1 MKRFLGF
8 SLAMFFALVA
18 IALVG
23 GDSGAVAGHGCHG
36 GRGCHGG
43 GLLAKLHAGRERC
56 HGGGRERCHGG
67 GLFGKHRRCH
77 GEVAAADCG
86 SCGEVASDC
95 GSCGEVAS
103 DCGSCGGGEYGEV
116 VSGGCAGGDC
126 GGEGV
131 IMSEDVPTE
140 AAPVVDEAPAAPPE
154 ST

>member
-36 GRGCHGG
+36 R
-43 GLLAKLHAGRERC
+43 
-56 HGGGRERCHGG
+56 RCHGG
-67 GLFGKHRRCH
+67 GLFARLHRCHGRERCHGLFGKHRGECH
-77 GEVAAADCG
+77 GEEAAVECDSCEPAASECG
-86 SCGEVASDC
+86 GCGEAASDC
-95 GSCGEVAS
+95 GGCGEVVS
-103 DCGSCGGGEYGEV
+103 DCGGCGEV

-131 IMSEDVPTE
+131 IVSEGVPTE
-140 AAPVVDEAPAAPPE
+140 AAPIEEEAPAAPAEPAK
-154 ST
+154 T

>member
-8 SLAMFFALVA
+8 SLAMFFALIA

-23 GDSGAVAGHGCHG
+23 GDAGAVAGPGCHG

-43 GLLAKLHAGRERC
+43 GLLAKLHAC
-56 HGGGRERCHGG
+56 HGRERCHGG

-77 GEVAAADCG
+77 GEAAPAADCG
-86 SCGEVASDC
+86 SCGEA
-95 GSCGEVAS
+95 AS
-103 DCGSCGGGEYGEV
+103 DCGSCGGGEVVSGGCSGCGGSEYAGEV

-131 IMSEDVPTE
+131 IVSEGVPTE
-140 AAPVVDEAPAAPPE
+140 AAPVVDEAPAAPE